1 MSGVTEAF
9 FRSPTLGEHTDDLA
23 PGLILVV
30 RPSKTGRLRKSW
42 ILRVV
47 VDSKRRK
54 IGLGSC
60 GLAEARRRA
69 AEARQL
75 IHEGKDPSHRAK
87 VRQRASL
94 FASNAILNLTFAE
107 AAAQWL
113 PRAPKPRNPKT
124 VEIRQRALNHHL
136 APIHSKP
143 LTTITPADLV
153 QILAGLKPETA
164 MRVYSAA
171 KAVFEFGAALIEP
184 EGGNLRPPTDLTK
197 LRALGWAPRSR
208 RSHKPMPALNWKR
221 APELLAG
228 LESRPEPIAR
238 LMTFLL
244 ATASRAGAG
253 RMARRRNIDLKAK
266 TWTNLIEDLKDG
278 AHRNEPFIVALSD
291 LALSAIPSGRGEY
304 VFTDLH
310 GRPFTGQNILDFV
323 RKLRR
328 LNPDWI
334 DAVTGRPFTAHGM
347 RSMFRSWAAAT
358 RQDRELVELA
368 MGHAVYGA
376 VEGAYIRDPLHELRA
391 ELMERWSKHCRAET
405 AVVLPLR
412 A

>member
-1 MSGVTEAF
+1 
-9 FRSPTLGEHTDDLA
+9 
-23 PGLILVV
+23 
-30 RPSKTGRLRKSW
+30 
-42 ILRVV
+42 
-47 VDSKRRK
+47 
-54 IGLGSC
+54 
-60 GLAEARRRA
+60 
-69 AEARQL
+69 
-75 IHEGKDPSHRAK
+75 
-87 VRQRASL
+87 
-94 FASNAILNLTFAE
+94 
-107 AAAQWL
+107 
-113 PRAPKPRNPKT
+113 
-124 VEIRQRALNHHL
+124 
-136 APIHSKP
+136 
-143 LTTITPADLV
+143 
-153 QILAGLKPETA
+153 

-184 EGGNLRPPTDLTK
+184 EGGDLRPPTDLTK

-266 TWTNLIEDLKDG
+266 TWANLIEDLKDG

-328 LNPDWI
+328 LIRIGSTPSQVDRSPPT
-334 DAVTGRPFTAHGM
+334 ACVRCFAPGPRRPGKTANWSSSRRATLSTE
-347 RSMFRSWAAAT
+347 RS
-358 RQDRELVELA
+358 
-368 MGHAVYGA
+368 
-376 VEGAYIRDPLHELRA
+376 RA
-391 ELMERWSKHCRAET
+391 LTSET
-405 AVVLPLR
+405 LSMSCAPN
-412 A
+412 